1 MKILIIQQKM
11 IGDVLIS
18 SLLCE
23 NIKKWNPSSEV
34 DFVANRHTLPI
45 LENNLNIDNVIVFED
60 YFKKNKISFFKFL
73 MDRQYKKYDFVID
86 AYGKTESYL
95 TTWFTNAKFKI
106 GYKKWYS
113 KWVYSKSILR
123 KHKRT
128 DNGLQLTIVN
138 RLELLKPIIG
148 DQFEYLTKPKI
159 YFSKKE
165 KQIVKKK
172 INEKCQPIIMISLMG
187 SSKLKTYPL
196 NKMSEIINFITKHY
210 NVKLILNY
218 LKDQENEAKSIFN
231 LLSPRSRQSILNL
244 TPNSLR
250 DYILT
255 VSQCDA
261 IIGNEGGAINIAKAL
276 KLPSFSI
283 FSPQINPNGWIS
295 QSSKEVG
302 VHIMN
307 YEKSFINFKLKNK
320 EILRYYERF
329 KFGYFKDELS
339 IFLNQLK

>member
-1 MKILIIQQKM
+1 MKVLIIQQKM

-18 SLLCE
+18 SILCE
-23 NIKKWNPSSEV
+23 NIKKWNPLSEI
-34 DFVANRHTLPI
+34 DFIANRHTLPI
-45 LENNLNIDNVIVFED
+45 LENNSNINNIIIFED
-60 YFKKNKISFFKFL
+60 YFKKNKISFLKFL
-73 MDRQYKKYDFVID
+73 MDRRHKKYDFIID
-86 AYGKTESYL
+86 AYGKTESFL
-95 TTWFTNAKFKI
+95 TTCFTRAKFKI

-113 KWVYSKSILR
+113 KWIYSKSILR
-123 KHKRT
+123 KHKKL
-128 DNGLQLTIVN
+128 DNGLQLTILN

-148 DQFEYLTKPKI
+148 DEFNYVTKPKI
-159 YFSKKE
+159 YLSKKE
-165 KQIVKKK
+165 RKIVKERIK
-172 INEKCQPIIMISLMG
+172 EKCQPVIMISLMG

-196 NKMSEIINFITKHY
+196 NKMSKIINFITKHY

-231 LLSPRSRQSILNL
+231 LLSPRSKQSILNL

-276 KLPSFSI
+276 KLPSFAI
-283 FSPQINPNGWIS
+283 FSPQINPSGWIS
-295 QSSKEVG
+295 PSSKEVG
-302 VHIMN
+302 VHLMN
-307 YEKSFINFKLKNK
+307 YEKNFKNFKLKDK
-320 EILRYYERF
+320 EILISYEKF
-329 KFGYFKDELS
+329 KFEYFKDKLS